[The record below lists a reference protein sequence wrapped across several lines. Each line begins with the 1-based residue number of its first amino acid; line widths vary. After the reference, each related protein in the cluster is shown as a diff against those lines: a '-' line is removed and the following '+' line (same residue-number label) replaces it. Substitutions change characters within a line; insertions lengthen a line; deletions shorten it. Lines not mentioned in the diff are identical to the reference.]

1 MKRLTNTQLIYKSK
15 KTTEQLKKQLSKALD
30 MARSR
35 MVKLKSAKL
44 SKSEFYQEHK
54 KDFGK
59 EVLENVGF
67 NRLNISKELSK
78 VNRFLNSKSSTSE
91 GLLKAEED
99 FIDVM
104 NERYGEAFL
113 NKKNVRAFQRF
124 MKDFKAM
131 YGEQTQIDSDKVIN
145 AFKESER
152 LKINKKDMLEN
163 LELFIENEEH
173 IKSMNLED
181 VFEDGKIDKR
191 RRFKVEDYLYS
202 KKDKQ

>member
-35 MVKLKSAKL
+35 MSKLKSAKL
-44 SKSEFYQEHK
+44 SRSEFYQEHK
-54 KDFGK
+54 NDFKKD
-59 EVLENVGF
+59 VLENVGF

-78 VNRFLNSKSSTSE
+78 VNKFLNSKSSTPE

-99 FIDVM
+99 FIEVM
-104 NERYGEAFL
+104 NERYGEPFL

-131 YGEQTQIDSDKVIN
+131 YGEQTQIDSDKVVN

-181 VFEDGKIDKR
+181 LFKDKKVDKR

-202 KKDKQ
+202 RTDKQ

>member
-1 MKRLTNTQLIYKSK
+1 MKRLTNTQLIYRSK
-15 KTTEQLKKQLSKALD
+15 KTTEQLKKQLSKALE
-30 MARSR
+30 MSRSR
-35 MVKLKSAKL
+35 MSKLKSAKL
-44 SKSEFYQEHK
+44 SRSEFYQEHK
-54 KDFGK
+54 NDFKKD
-59 EVLENVGF
+59 VLENVGF
-67 NRLNISKELSK
+67 NRLNIAKELSK
-78 VNRFLNSKSSTSE
+78 VNRFLNSRSSTPK
-91 GLLKAEED
+91 GLLQAEED
-99 FIDVM
+99 FINVM
-104 NERYGEAFL
+104 NERYGDNFL

-173 IKSMNLED
+173 IANMTLED
-181 VFEDGKIDKR
+181 LFNDKKIDKR

-202 KKDKQ
+202 RNKE